1 MPDNIG
7 SPRQRRVMELL
18 EQGLTPRQVAETMA
32 MTVNAV
38 YSARGSYRQRLGL
51 TRHRS
56 TSGPDVDA
64 HQLTDAARTA
74 RQAELRQ
81 RYERV
86 RRLAR
91 CYDLRRLLA
100 TCPPGS
106 PSYLAVAQQLRQE
119 GCDG

>member
-100 TCPPGS
+100 TCPAGS
-106 PSYLAVAQQLRQE
+106 PSYLAVAQLLHEE
-119 GCDG
+119 GCE